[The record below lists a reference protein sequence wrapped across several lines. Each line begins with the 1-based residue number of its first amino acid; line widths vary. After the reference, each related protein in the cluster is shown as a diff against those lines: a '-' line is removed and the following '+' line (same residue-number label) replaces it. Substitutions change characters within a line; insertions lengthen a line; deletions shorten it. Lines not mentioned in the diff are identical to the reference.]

1 MTHDY
6 VLAAKGNMAH
16 METPETLSTSK
27 VIRDSQFAN
36 DDLIPVCMGFRSR
49 R

>member
-1 MTHDY
+1 MPYDY
-6 VLAAKGNMAH
+6 VPAAKGNMAH
-16 METPETLSTSK
+16 METPEALSTSK

-36 DDLIPVCMGFRSR
+36 DDLIPVRMGFRSR

>member
-1 MTHDY
+1 MPYDY

-16 METPETLSTSK
+16 METLETLSTSK

-36 DDLIPVCMGFRSR
+36 DDLILVRTGFRSR